1 MCPGSEREIHIHLVD
16 VANIFGNKLEESLK
30 TKRETKPPRN
40 FECIVDKKKIVE
52 HEDLMYQRSQ

>member
-16 VANIFGNKLEESLK
+16 VANIFGNKVEESLK

-40 FECIVDKKKIVE
+40 FGCIVDKKKNC
-52 HEDLMYQRSQ
+52 RT